1 MNRIYLTLISL
12 SIISISC
19 FAQYDTII
27 HSGQVNVALL
37 KLNYYNYSFEGGVME
52 YLDCPA
58 CSIDSIPFDVVYDSP
73 SDFGSICLRLDPSLD
88 TIFRGSIVWAGSGS
102 INYPTFFGT
111 DMPFSLGNSI
121 VSSPNTIQYLDP
133 EGYTMTSPTAISDA
147 YQCWNEI
154 ANYEITKVFSNN
166 GFRAAIFLYT
176 PSVGATNYNMAKW
189 IVLLYHQEGMLNL
202 PNLNASDV
210 ICTPNPFNESI
221 QINTDLNGLDYKICS
236 SSGEILKSG
245 KCFDGNIDGLS
256 HFSSGLYFLEVVR
269 NEQTTIRK
277 LIKN

>member
-1 MNRIYLTLISL
+1 MSTLISCTKDKADTNGYYVDYNPDIVLSAGDSLSLDVDNNSTDDVLVYVVDPSNIYLTMLNTEYTVSIGNFIANLIH
-12 SIISISC
+12 
-19 FAQYDTII
+19 TIRTI
-27 HSGQVNVALL
+27 VN
-37 KLNYYNYSFEGGVME
+37 N
-52 YLDCPA
+52 D
-58 CSIDSIPFDVVYDSP
+58 
-73 SDFGSICLRLDPSLD
+73 
-88 TIFRGSIVWAGSGS
+88 
-102 INYPTFFGT
+102 PTFFGT

-256 HFSSGLYFLEVVR
+256 HFSSGLYFLEVVK